1 MPEAFRMEYRCFR
14 GNYIVLRFTAGALP
28 RIE

>member
-1 MPEAFRMEYRCFR
+1 MPEAFRMEYLCFWSDD
-14 GNYIVLRFTAGALP
+14 IILPFPAGALP